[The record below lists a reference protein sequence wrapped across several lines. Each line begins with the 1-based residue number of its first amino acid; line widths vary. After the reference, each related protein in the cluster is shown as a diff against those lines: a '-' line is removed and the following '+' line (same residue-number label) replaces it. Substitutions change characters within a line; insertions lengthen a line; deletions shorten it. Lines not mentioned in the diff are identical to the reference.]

1 MIFFSIL
8 TLIVAIALPSINKN
22 ISSNIYIRISSI
34 ILLYS
39 GLLALNAINIPSLGS
54 GIGIFSGLFH
64 ITLISQL
71 MDCFIFFIGSLI
83 LVSWPLIN
91 NNNLITLN
99 SFKNK
104 IYKINTYATEYSLVI
119 LFSTLGASLLI
130 SAADIV
136 SMYLSLELQSFGVYI
151 LSTIFRDSDSATSA
165 GLKYFLLGANRIRT
179 SIDLCLQLLNSG
191 DALKLL
197 IPSHS
202 RKAMSGWTNHPCTVI
217 SQEMSENEMGYRGSK
232 SIMNNFIVKE
242 QRVDGSYC
250 IKTKIMQLRC
260 TLKGC

>member
-1 MIFFSIL
+1 
-8 TLIVAIALPSINKN
+8 
-22 ISSNIYIRISSI
+22 
-34 ILLYS
+34 
-39 GLLALNAINIPSLGS
+39 
-54 GIGIFSGLFH
+54 
-64 ITLISQL
+64 
-71 MDCFIFFIGSLI
+71 
-83 LVSWPLIN
+83 
-91 NNNLITLN
+91 
-99 SFKNK
+99 
-104 IYKINTYATEYSLVI
+104 
-119 LFSTLGASLLI
+119 
-130 SAADIV
+130 
-136 SMYLSLELQSFGVYI
+136 MYLSLELQSFGIYI
-151 LSTIFRDSDSATSA
+151 LTTIFRDSDSATSA